1 MSMKTAGFS
10 LIEVLIATAI
20 VVGSMAALAP
30 LFVLSGHAN
39 RVAGSSSIALLAAQ
53 QKLEQLRA
61 APDGNASPSGALAAD
76 TTGYVDYLDARGA
89 PLSDSGG
96 GAMFT
101 RRWSVEPL
109 GDPVR
114 SVVLRVFVIP
124 ASASRERG
132 RSATALSSVKAR

>member
-1 MSMKTAGFS
+1 MKTAGFS
-10 LIEVLIATAI
+10 LVEVLIATAI

-30 LFVLSGHAN
+30 LFVLSGDAN
-39 RVAGSSSIALLAAQ
+39 RAAGRSSIALLAAQ

-61 APDGNASPSGALAAD
+61 APDENASPSGALAAD
-76 TTGYVDYLDARGA
+76 TTGYVDYLDAGGA
-89 PLSDSGG
+89 PLSETGG

-114 SVVLRVFVIP
+114 SVVLRVVVIP

-132 RSATALSSVKAR
+132 RSATALSSVKVW